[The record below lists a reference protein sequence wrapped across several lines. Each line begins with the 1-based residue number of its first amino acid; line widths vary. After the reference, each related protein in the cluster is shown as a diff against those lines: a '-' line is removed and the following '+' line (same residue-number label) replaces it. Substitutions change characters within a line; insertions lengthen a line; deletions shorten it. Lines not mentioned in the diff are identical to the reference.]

1 MNIFTRFPRA
11 GNHAGGEGRAP
22 AQGSKGY
29 AGVSLGSFSGHTTFK
44 CPRGSC
50 FFGTLRQWEL
60 ASSSPG
66 DLSSSA
72 LVESCATSLADKR
85 SKRGNECWQHD
96 QNPHH
101 TVNNVPFAFT
111 PKTLSKFDSFM
122 APSGPLLFGPV
133 SQAIAQSRNKLA
145 GGFARGCVSNTK
157 SGEGEYEISQE
168 GPASAVWPGPP
179 YSADRQFS
187 VGDNGN
193 LSSRAGCVNCACP
206 VR

>member
-44 CPRGSC
+44 CPRGSY

-72 LVESCATSLADKR
+72 LVESCATSLANKR

-101 TVNNVPFAFT
+101 TVNNVRFAFT

-122 APSGPLLFGPV
+122 APSGLLLFGPV
-133 SQAIAQSRNKLA
+133 SQAYRAVAQQTCRRFRQRLCVKHKE
-145 GGFARGCVSNTK
+145 RGRGNTK
-157 SGEGEYEISQE
+157 FHKRAPHQRFGLVRLTART
-168 GPASAVWPGPP
+168 ASFPWATT
-179 YSADRQFS
+179 
-187 VGDNGN
+187 
-193 LSSRAGCVNCACP
+193 
-206 VR
+206 